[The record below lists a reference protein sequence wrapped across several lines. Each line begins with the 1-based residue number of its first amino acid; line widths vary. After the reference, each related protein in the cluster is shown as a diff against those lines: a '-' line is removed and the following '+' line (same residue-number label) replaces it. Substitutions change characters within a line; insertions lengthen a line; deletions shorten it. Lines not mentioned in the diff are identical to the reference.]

1 MSSKPATT
9 AKAKPVSN
17 EEFVSNE
24 PVVDNTLEIARA
36 IGEGIAKSLNPQ
48 PKDYSNA
55 AIAAIEIES
64 RANEIGRKQAEFART
79 IAQDTDNYVSVSIP
93 LLYKQYVPSMTVSI
107 NGCTIK
113 LEAGK
118 QYRVHKLYA
127 VEIEKRLRHIDKKV
141 DKMRQGEQGA
151 DIQFIERI

>member
-1 MSSKPATT
+1 
-9 AKAKPVSN
+9 
-17 EEFVSNE
+17 
-24 PVVDNTLEIARA
+24 
-36 IGEGIAKSLNPQ
+36 
-48 PKDYSNA
+48 
-55 AIAAIEIES
+55 
-64 RANEIGRKQAEFART
+64 
-79 IAQDTDNYVSVSIP
+79 
-93 LLYKQYVPSMTVSI
+93 MTVSI